1 MSDLILLTDGRKVPA
16 DYLKK
21 TAQRFRAQSNE
32 ELATGLEVEAKRLW
46 KFKRAVRCELPEIM
60 ALYKMELA
68 HRLRCK

>member
-1 MSDLILLTDGRKVPA
+1 MPDLILLTNGRKVPS

-46 KFKRAVRCELPEIM
+46 KFKNPVTCDLPEIM
-60 ALYKMELA
+60 ALYKLELA
-68 HRLRCK
+68 HRLRGK